1 MADDAPQPL
10 LAVRL
15 LARLRSNKVDP
26 EAAAAQLA
34 EWTAPGGPGAA
45 DPTTRAVAATLRL
58 AAGDPVAALQAC
70 HGLTGAAPELAA
82 LSVQAMLA
90 LDRPD
95 AAERAARALSALDD
109 DAALSH
115 LAAAWVG
122 TALGGARAAEAGTIL
137 EELGDRFGWTAR
149 LAAAGAAAALRRRD
163 WGGAERLAG
172 EALGKDARSGDA
184 LANAA
189 VAALHAG
196 KASAASRH
204 LAALKAAAPG
214 HPLMMRLATAAEAFD
229 RAAGGVTV

>member
-1 MADDAPQPL
+1 MSDDAAQPL

-15 LARLRSNKVDP
+15 LARLRSGKVDQ
-26 EAAAAQLA
+26 EAALATLA
-34 EWTAPGGPGAA
+34 EWMAPGGPGAG
-45 DPTTRAVAATLRL
+45 DPTTRAVAATLHL
-58 AAGDPVAALQAC
+58 ASGDPVSAMQAC
-70 HGLTGAAPELAA
+70 HGLAGAAPELAA
-82 LSVQAMLA
+82 LSVQALLA

-149 LAAAGAAAALRRRD
+149 LAAAGAGAALRRRD
-163 WGGAERLAG
+163 WAAAERLAG
-172 EALGKDARSGDA
+172 EALAKDARSGDA

-196 KASAASRH
+196 KPTVAARH
-204 LAALKAAAPG
+204 LAALKAAAPT
-214 HPLMMRLATAAEAFD
+214 HPLIARQAAAEEAFD
-229 RAAGGVTV
+229 RAAGSAL